1 MVIVHLDGGLG
12 NQMFQY
18 AFGRM
23 ISEKYSYLLKL
34 DVSALF
40 EYRKYELDIFGIKT
54 EIATKSDL
62 LFFDRRNLSKV
73 QKLVFRLRNLFFKI
87 VYLYEN
93 EGQLNMN
100 LPPNLPT
107 HTFVKGHW
115 QSESYFKEIE
125 AIIRKD
131 FTFPALTGES
141 NINMGYSIEGGNSV
155 SVHIRRG
162 DYLLPQNNAVHGLL
176 PLCYYQEAIQYLEAK
191 IDNPVFYVFSDD
203 PEWVTENLHVEAE
216 IHYVKGNE
224 NDRSFVDMQ
233 LMSCCKH
240 NIIANSSF
248 SWWGAWLNNNL
259 EKIVVAPGQWFAQ
272 PEKNDLHK
280 NIVPKEWIRI

>member
-18 AFGRM
+18 AFGKM
-23 ISEKYSYLLKL
+23 ISEKYSHLIKL

-40 EYRKYELDIFGIKT
+40 EYRKYELYIFGIT
-54 EIATKSDL
+54 AEIATKSDL
-62 LFFDRRNLSKV
+62 LFFDRRNLSIV

-93 EGQLNMN
+93 EGQMNMN
-100 LPPNLPT
+100 LPPNLST
-107 HTFVKGHW
+107 HTFIKGHW
-115 QSESYFKEIE
+115 QSEIYFKEIE
-125 AIIRKD
+125 GIIRKD
-131 FTFPALTGES
+131 FTFPALNGES
-141 NINMGYSIEGGNSV
+141 NINIWYSIEGSNSV

-176 PLCYYQEAIQYLEAK
+176 PLSYYREAIQYLEAK

-203 PEWVTENLHVEAE
+203 PEWVKVNLHAE
-216 IHYVKGNE
+216 VDIHYVTGNE

-233 LMSCCKH
+233 LMSSCKH

-248 SWWGAWLNNNL
+248 SWWGAWLNNHTN
-259 EKIVVAPGQWFAQ
+259 KIVVAPKKWFAD
-272 PEKNDLHK
+272 PVKNALHK
-280 NIVPKEWIRI
+280 NLVPQEWIKF